1 MALTSASESMAALDR
16 SKGSGMR
23 GVTGLRTSA
32 GKSRMLGERMSA
44 FRGGV
49 GDVDGDVKERLGG
62 VLDLGERGRG
72 PDGGVL
78 A

>member
-32 GKSRMLGERMSA
+32 GKSRMLGERMSG
-44 FRGGV
+44 FRG
-49 GDVDGDVKERLGG
+49 EL
-62 VLDLGERGRG
+62 VLWFEKNEVRGLMFLRFREFA
-72 PDGGVL
+72 L
-78 A
+78 RS

>member
-1 MALTSASESMAALDR
+1 MALSSASESMAALDR

-44 FRGGV
+44 FRGELVWFEKNEVRGLMW
-49 GDVDGDVKERLGG
+49 RLFLRLREF
-62 VLDLGERGRG
+62 VLRS
-72 PDGGVL
+72 
-78 A
+78 